1 MKEVQSYQDMSN
13 ILAKQAIQDE
23 RNQIFDQ
30 KLIQIEIDTDKLVN
44 QSSKLL
50 ENTKKLNQDIKDLIS
65 SNKITK

>member
-1 MKEVQSYQDMSN
+1 MSN
-13 ILAKQAIQDE
+13 RLAKQAIQDE

-30 KLIQIEIDTDKLVN
+30 KLIQIEIGTDKLVN

>member
-1 MKEVQSYQDMSN
+1 MSN
-13 ILAKQAIQDE
+13 RLAKQAIQDE